1 MRVAVV
7 GANGKIGQQLV
18 KLLHNDAE
26 HEAVA
31 LVRKEAQQKQWQDN
45 GVEARL
51 ADLEGTLAHLAD
63 ALAGVDAI
71 AFTAGSGGNSGD
83 DKTLLVDLDGAVKTM
98 EAAQAAGIKRFVMV
112 SAWQANNRENWADEL
127 KPYYAAKHYA
137 DRELMRSDLE
147 WTIVRPG
154 ALTDDKGSGRV
165 DIGEQLPA
173 GKIPREDVAHV
184 LLGCLTTD
192 GMVGKAFDVIAAD
205 A

>member
-18 KLLHNDAE
+18 ELLKNDAE

-31 LVRKEAQQKQWQDN
+31 LVRKEAQQKQWQEQD
-45 GVEARL
+45 VEARL
-51 ADLEGTLAHLAD
+51 ADLEGTVAQLAD
-63 ALAGVDAI
+63 ALAGVDAV

-83 DKTLLVDLDGAVKTM
+83 DKTLLVDLDGAIKTM
-98 EAAQAAGIKRFVMV
+98 EAAQAQGIKRFVML

-137 DRELMRSDLE
+137 DRELMRSELD

-154 ALTDDKGSGRV
+154 ALTDDNGTGRV
-165 DIGEQLPA
+165 DIGEHLPP

-184 LLGCLTTD
+184 LMGCLTTD
-192 GMVGKAFDVIAAD
+192 DMIGKAFDVMSAD
-205 A
+205 

>member
-18 KLLHNDAE
+18 KLLQDDSE
-26 HEAVA
+26 QEPVA
-31 LVRKEAQQKQWQDN
+31 LVRKEEQQKQWQDK

-51 ADLEGTLAHLAD
+51 ADLEESVAQLGD
-63 ALAGVDAI
+63 ALAGVDAV
-71 AFTAGSGGNSGD
+71 AFTAGSGGDSGD

-98 EAAQAAGIKRFVMV
+98 EAAQANGIKRFVMV

-154 ALTDDKGSGRV
+154 ALTDDEGTGRV
-165 DIGEQLPA
+165 DIGEHLPA

-192 GMVGKAFDVIAAD
+192 GMVGKAFDVMSAD
-205 A
+205 

>member
-7 GANGKIGQQLV
+7 GANGQIGQQLV
-18 KLLHNDAE
+18 ELLKNDAE

-31 LVRKEAQQKQWQDN
+31 LVRKEAQQKQWQEH

-51 ADLEGTLAHLAD
+51 ADLEGTVAQLAD
-63 ALAGVDAI
+63 ALAGVDAV

-83 DKTLLVDLDGAVKTM
+83 DKTLLVDLDGAIKTM
-98 EAAQAAGIKRFVMV
+98 EAAQAQGIKRFVML

-137 DRELMRSDLE
+137 DRELMRSDLD

-154 ALTDDKGSGRV
+154 ALTDDKGTGRV

-173 GKIPREDVAHV
+173 GKVPREDVAQV
-184 LLGCLTTD
+184 LMGCLTTD

-205 A
+205 

>member
-18 KLLHNDAE
+18 KLLHEDSA
-26 HEAVA
+26 HEVVA
-31 LVRKEAQQKQWQDN
+31 LVRKREQVEQQQLQ

-51 ADLEGTLAHLAD
+51 FDLEDTVAELGE
-63 ALAGVDAI
+63 ALAGVDAVT
-71 AFTAGSGGNSGD
+71 FTAGSGGASGD
-83 DKTLLVDLDGAVKTM
+83 DKTLLIDLDGAVKAM

-137 DRELMRSDLE
+137 DRELMRSSLE

-154 ALTDDKGSGRV
+154 ALTNDKGTGRV
-165 DIGEQLPA
+165 DIGEHLPA
-173 GKIPREDVAHV
+173 GSIPREDVARV
-184 LLGCLTTD
+184 LLGCLTNND
-192 GMVGKAFDVIAAD
+192 MVGKAFDVVSAD
-205 A
+205 

>member
-1 MRVAVV
+1 MV

-18 KLLHNDAE
+18 KLLQDDSE
-26 HEAVA
+26 QEPVA
-31 LVRKEAQQKQWQDN
+31 LVRKEEQQKQWQDK

-51 ADLEGTLAHLAD
+51 ADLEESVAQLGD
-63 ALAGVDAI
+63 ALAGVDAV
-71 AFTAGSGGNSGD
+71 AFTAGSGGDSGD

-98 EAAQAAGIKRFVMV
+98 EAAQANGIKRFVMV

-154 ALTDDKGSGRV
+154 ALTDDEGTGRV
-165 DIGEQLPA
+165 DIGEHLPA

-192 GMVGKAFDVIAAD
+192 GMVGKAFDVMSAD
-205 A
+205 

>member
-18 KLLHNDAE
+18 ELLHNDAE

-31 LVRKEAQQKQWQDN
+31 LVRKEAQQKQWQDKS
-45 GVEARL
+45 VEARL
-51 ADLEGTLAHLAD
+51 ADLEGTVAQLAD
-63 ALAGVDAI
+63 ALVGVDAI

-165 DIGEQLPA
+165 DIGEQLPS

>member
-7 GANGKIGQQLV
+7 GANGKIGQQLTE
-18 KLLHNDAE
+18 LLHNDAE
-26 HEAVA
+26 HDAVA
-31 LVRKEAQQKQWQDN
+31 LVRKEAQQKQWQDK

-51 ADLEGTLAHLAD
+51 ADLEGTVAQLAN

-154 ALTDDKGSGRV
+154 V
-165 DIGEQLPA
+165 
-173 GKIPREDVAHV
+173 
-184 LLGCLTTD
+184 
-192 GMVGKAFDVIAAD
+192 
-205 A
+205 